1 MVLAAGTSISD
12 WGRLLPF
19 ILEAEWNEL
28 NSREL
33 VEEVEDED
41 QDVEVLDVV
50 AVLYVESASESV
62 SEGLLSVGG
71 FVSV

>member
-1 MVLAAGTSISD
+1 M
-12 WGRLLPF
+12 PF

-33 VEEVEDED
+33 VEELEDED
-41 QDVEVLDVV
+41 EDVEVLDVV

>member
-1 MVLAAGTSISD
+1 MVLAAGTSMSV

-19 ILEAEWNEL
+19 ILDAEWNEL
-28 NSREL
+28 DSREL
-33 VEEVEDED
+33 DEEAEDED
-41 QDVEVLDVV
+41 ADVEVLDVV